1 VGPEDRRESR
11 GRPRGWRSRL
21 PLWLVLG
28 ILVVGATLT
37 WGTIPPR
44 SGSGEPS
51 RLAIGSGE
59 VEAPG
64 TVPAYA
70 GASPTS
76 YPIEGLVE
84 NHAGTPISNATVEGL
99 NPSFPSV
106 TTNASGEFNLSLT
119 RGVYELF
126 VGASGYF
133 FLYANL
139 SVSSPIYGVVYVLAT
154 VPTYPLTG
162 QVVDGWSGNGIQ
174 GVRLDLSEFA
184 PSFFYHASTQTGPD
198 GSFLLPAPNGTLTVD
213 IVPGSGYTNLSLSVV
228 VTGSPVAGLRISL
241 TPTEGGLSNEDP
253 YSLVLV
259 SIPILLG
266 IVATARWL
274 EERRQRIRLG
284 LPPRVFS
291 PTAQYIAFRGA
302 LIPFQ
307 LAATLF
313 VLYIFG
319 VYLPA
324 VALARSEGGLC
335 SALNFGCNL
344 QQFFFASSLGPGFVP
359 FLTQLFTL
367 QWGTV
372 HYGALVEPASQVFA
386 WWLPNSI
393 ELAVLAL
400 GISFLLAYP
409 IGLWAGWK
417 AGGPFD
423 GATRMVSL
431 VGLLLPSLLVTL
443 LVLAVLFVPFTNFV
457 GDTPYG
463 FLPSSIWW
471 EAHNPSGLPTAPWIG
486 IGSNT
491 TPTGFPL
498 IDAALNGAWA
508 AEFVILMKT
517 LLQAVLIA
525 IIYTAI
531 FLRYARHAVV
541 AATRE
546 THVTA
551 TRARGVP
558 ESTILW
564 HHAGRRVIPIY
575 LLTFAITLP
584 VYLGTQAIVE
594 VLFSDPGVGTLFI
607 LEMSQVTQTTTTPS
621 GMIALG
627 GFSTA
632 IIDEVG
638 IFFLVLV
645 ILIAS
650 IATEVLAR
658 HFDHRLVPQER

>member
-1 VGPEDRRESR
+1 M
-11 GRPRGWRSRL
+11 
-21 PLWLVLG
+21 LVLG
-28 ILVVGATLT
+28 ILVIGATL
-37 WGTIPPR
+37 GAGSLAPR
-44 SGSGEPS
+44 PGSGQ
-51 RLAIGSGE
+51 
-59 VEAPG
+59 PG
-64 TVPAYA
+64 RVASNLSYA
-70 GASPTS
+70 GARGATWSFGTASSPA
-76 YPIEGLVE
+76 YPVEGLVE
-84 NHAGTPISNATVEGL
+84 NHAGAPVPNATVEGL
-99 NPSFPSV
+99 NPFFPPV
-106 TTNASGEFNLSLT
+106 VTNASGEFNVSLT
-119 RGVYELF
+119 RGIYELF
-126 VGASGYF
+126 VGASGYY

-139 SVSSPIYGVVYVLAT
+139 SVSSPIAGVVYVLAK
-154 VPTYPLTG
+154 VPTYPVSG
-162 QVVDGWSGNGIQ
+162 QVVDGWSGNGIA
-174 GVRLDLSEFA
+174 GVRLDFSELGS
-184 PSFFYHASTQTGPD
+184 SFFYLTSTRTDSD
-198 GSFLLPAPNGTLTVD
+198 GSFVVPAPNGTLTGFV
-213 IVPGSGYTNLSLSVV
+213 VPGPGYTNLSFSVV
-228 VTGSPVAGLRISL
+228 VAGSPISGLRISL
-241 TPTEGGLSNEDP
+241 APTHVGLTTEDP
-253 YSLVLV
+253 YTLVLV
-259 SIPILLG
+259 SIPIVLG
-266 IVATARWL
+266 VVATARWL
-274 EERRQRIRLG
+274 EARRQRFRMG

-291 PTAQYIAFRGA
+291 PTARYIALRGA

-324 VALARSEGGLC
+324 VARARSSGGPC
-335 SALNFGCNL
+335 SAFNVGCNF
-344 QQFFFASSLGPGFVP
+344 QHFFFASSLGPGFIP
-359 FLTQLFTL
+359 FLTKLFTG

-372 HYGALVEPASQVFA
+372 HYGALVEPASQLFA

-423 GATRMVSL
+423 GATRVVSL

-443 LVLAVLFVPFTNFV
+443 LVLAALFTPFTNVV
-457 GDTPYG
+457 GDTPSG

-471 EAHNPSGLPTAPWIG
+471 EAHNPGGLPTAPWIG

-491 TPTGFPL
+491 SPTGFPL
-498 IDAALNGAWA
+498 IDGVLNGAWA

-546 THVTA
+546 SHVTA

-607 LEMSQVTQTTTTPS
+607 LEMSQLTPVTTAAS
-621 GMIALG
+621 GMTATG

-638 IFFLVLV
+638 IFFLVIV
-645 ILIAS
+645 ILVAS

-658 HFDHRLVPQER
+658 HFDPRLVPQER

>member
-1 VGPEDRRESR
+1 V
-11 GRPRGWRSRL
+11 
-21 PLWLVLG
+21 LVLG
-28 ILVVGATLT
+28 ILVATATLAAGGHPT
-37 WGTIPPR
+37 R
-44 SGSGEPS
+44 SGRAGPSPLASTSGE
-51 RLAIGSGE
+51 
-59 VEAPG
+59 
-64 TVPAYA
+64 T
-70 GASPTS
+70 GAQSPTPSFGTGSSPS

-84 NHAGTPISNATVEGL
+84 NRAGAPVANASIVGL
-99 NPSFPSV
+99 SPFFPAV
-106 TTNASGEFNLSLT
+106 ATNASGEFNLSLT
-119 RGVYELF
+119 RGVYSLF
-126 VGASGYF
+126 VAASGYY

-139 SVSSPIYGVVYVLAT
+139 SVSSPISGVVYVLAQ
-154 VPTYPLTG
+154 VPTYPLSG
-162 QVVDGWSGNGIQ
+162 HVVDGWSGDGIG

-184 PSFFYHASTQTGPD
+184 PSFFYLSSTQTAPD
-198 GSFLLPAPNGTLTVD
+198 GSFVVPAPNGTLA
-213 IVPGSGYTNLSLSVV
+213 ILAVPGPGYENLSVSVV
-228 VTGSPVAGLRISL
+228 VMGTPVAGVRITLAPTQTGL
-241 TPTEGGLSNEDP
+241 TTQDP

-259 SIPILLG
+259 SIPVILGVL
-266 IVATARWL
+266 ATARWL
-274 EERRQRIRLG
+274 EARRQRLRLG

-291 PTAQYIAFRGA
+291 PTARYIALRGA

-307 LAATLF
+307 LAATLI
-313 VLYIFG
+313 VLYVFG
-319 VYLPA
+319 AYLPA
-324 VALARSEGGLC
+324 VAYARGTGELC
-335 SALNFGCNL
+335 SALNLGCNL
-344 QQFFFASSLGPGFVP
+344 QQFFFASSLGPGLFP
-359 FLTQLFTL
+359 FLSQLFTL

-372 HYGALVEPASQVFA
+372 HYGKLVEPASQLFA
-386 WWLPNSI
+386 WWLPNSL
-393 ELAVLAL
+393 ELAVIAL

-409 IGLWAGWK
+409 VGLWAGWK

-423 GATRMVSL
+423 GATRVVSL

-443 LVLAVLFVPFTNFV
+443 LVLAALFTPFTNFV
-457 GDTPYG
+457 GDTPSG

-471 EAHNPSGLPTAPWIG
+471 EAHNSNGLPTVPWIG

-491 TPTGFPL
+491 SPTGFPL

-517 LLQAVLIA
+517 LLQAVVIA

-531 FLRYARHAVV
+531 FLRYARHAVT

-584 VYLGTQAIVE
+584 VYLGTQAVVE
-594 VLFSDPGVGTLFI
+594 VLFNDPGVGTLFI
-607 LEMSQVTQTTTTPS
+607 LEMSQLTQATTTPS
-621 GMIALG
+621 GVTVFM

-638 IFFLVLV
+638 IFFLVIIILV
-645 ILIAS
+645 AG

-658 HFDHRLVPQER
+658 YFDPRLVPQER

>member
-1 VGPEDRRESR
+1 MLSWGAV
-11 GRPRGWRSRL
+11 
-21 PLWLVLG
+21 PLRFG
-28 ILVVGATLT
+28 SAAPPSNAPVVG
-37 WGTIPPR
+37 GV
-44 SGSGEPS
+44 GSSASIAANTAASS
-51 RLAIGSGE
+51 R
-59 VEAPG
+59 P
-64 TVPAYA
+64 
-70 GASPTS
+70 
-76 YPIEGLVE
+76 YPVEGLVE
-84 NHAGTPISNATVEGL
+84 TRAGVPVSNATVEGL
-99 NPSFPSV
+99 NPFFPAV
-106 TTNASGEFNLSLT
+106 VTNATGDFNLSLT

-126 VGASGYF
+126 VGASGYY

-139 SVSSPIYGVVYVLAT
+139 SVSSPIYEVVYVLTA
-154 VPTYPLTG
+154 VPTYPLAG
-162 QVVDGWSGNGIQ
+162 EVVDGWSGNGIP
-174 GVRLDLSEFA
+174 GVRLDVSEFA
-184 PSFFYHASTQTGPD
+184 PSFFYHASTETGPN
-198 GSFLLPAPNGTLTVD
+198 GAFLLPAPNGTLTVT
-213 IVPGSGYTNLSLSVV
+213 VAPGSGYANLTLTVRV
-228 VTGSPVAGLRISL
+228 AGNPVAGLRISL
-241 TPTEGGLSNEDP
+241 APTQGGLSTEDP

-259 SIPILLG
+259 SLPILFG
-266 IVATARWL
+266 VVATLRWL
-274 EERRQRIRLG
+274 EARRHRIRLG
-284 LPPRVFS
+284 LPARVFS
-291 PTAQYIAFRGA
+291 PTARYIALRGA

-324 VALARSEGGLC
+324 VALARTSGGLC
-335 SALNFGCNL
+335 SALNFGCNF
-344 QQFFFASSLGPGFVP
+344 QQFFFSSSLGPGFIP

-372 HYGALVEPASQVFA
+372 QYGALVEPASQVFA

-393 ELAVLAL
+393 ELAVIAL

-423 GATRMVSL
+423 GATRVVSL
-431 VGLLLPSLLVTL
+431 VGLLLPSLLVSL
-443 LVLAVLFVPFTNFV
+443 LVLAALFTPFTNFV
-457 GDTPYG
+457 GDTPSG

-471 EAHNPSGLPTAPWIG
+471 EAHSPGGLPTAPWIG

-491 TPTGFPL
+491 SPTGFPL

-564 HHAGRRVIPIY
+564 HHAGRRVLPIY

-584 VYLGTQAIVE
+584 VYLGTQAVVE
-594 VLFSDPGVGTLFI
+594 VLFNDPGVGTLFI
-607 LEMSQVTQTTTTPS
+607 LEMSRLTQTTATPS
-621 GMIALG
+621 GMIVLG

-638 IFFLVLV
+638 IFFLVIV
-645 ILIAS
+645 ILVAS

-658 HFDHRLVPQER
+658 HFDPRLVPQER